1 MADFV
6 SLALKAGPWLIA
18 VLAIGFGLVER
29 ADYFA
34 EKAARAGD
42 LAAAQAAVEAA
53 RTADAANTKRIEDAH
68 ATTIARLKEEAD
80 ASERSIAAEP
90 ATVGCAASPA
100 MRALFD
106 GLRAR
111 AGAAGAGR
119 ADGAA
124 GAGAAVSRR
133 AGAP

>member
-1 MADFV
+1 MTDFV
-6 SLALKAGPWLIA
+6 GLALRAGPWIVA

-42 LAAAQAAVEAA
+42 LAAAEAALDAA
-53 RTADAANTKRIEDAH
+53 RTADARHTREIEDAY
-68 ATTIARLKEEAD
+68 ATEIARLKEEAS
-80 ASERSIAAEP
+80 ARELSIAAQP
-90 ATVGCAASPA
+90 ATVGCAQSPA

-106 GLRAR
+106 GLRTR
-111 AGAAGAGR
+111 AATAGAGR
-119 ADGAA
+119 ADDAA
-124 GAGAAVSRR
+124 RAGAAVPRR

>member
-1 MADFV
+1 MADV
-6 SLALKAGPWLIA
+6 VTLALRAGPWLIA

-53 RTADAANTKRIEDAH
+53 RTADAARTKLIEDAH
-68 ATTIARLKEEAD
+68 ATEIARLKEEAN
-80 ASERSIAAEP
+80 ERELSIAGQP

-111 AGAAGAGR
+111 AATAGAGR

-124 GAGAAVSRR
+124 GAGAAVRR
-133 AGAP
+133 